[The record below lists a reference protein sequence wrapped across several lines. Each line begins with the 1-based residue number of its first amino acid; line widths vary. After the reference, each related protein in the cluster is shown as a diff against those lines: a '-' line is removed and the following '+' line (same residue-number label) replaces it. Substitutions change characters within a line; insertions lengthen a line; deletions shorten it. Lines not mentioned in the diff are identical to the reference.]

1 MALPQLDMTI
11 KMNQLIYI
19 IICILLSL
27 SIQAQDIEKIDI
39 ETQVEKVTVFLDGAQ
54 IHRSHQGQ
62 FDKGVHEL
70 KFTGL
75 STYVDKNS
83 IRVNGQGPLTILN
96 VEHKVNYLEGEQE
109 EKSSANIRK
118 QIRQIEDSI
127 NLLNVENEIIESQL
141 GFLHE
146 NRKVPASPT
155 SQLASLKAAAKYYR
169 EEVSELKKQ
178 QLLIKDACQ
187 RLQQRKKRLR
197 KQLGDKL
204 GETNPTS
211 STIIVNVDMK
221 SPSNAIFKL
230 DYLVGGAGWYPTYDI
245 RVEKPNDPI
254 QLVYKANVR
263 QKTGVDWDK
272 VQLTF
277 SSAQPKE
284 NRLVPELRPYYIG
297 YAAYDSNYRNF
308 DKVLGKLID
317 KESGEPLIF
326 ASVSVLGTTIGTQTD
341 VDGKF
346 SLMLPKWKN
355 KLKVSYV
362 GYKSKVVPVSSPN
375 MTIEM
380 DSGVDLE
387 SVVVVDYSVPLVNQD
402 QIKETRVGGT
412 RGKQAPMTNTP
423 IPLQTEESLMNF
435 EFVIDQ
441 AYSIP
446 NGTNKRTLEM
456 KTQTVDAEFHY
467 YAVPKLDELAY
478 LVAGITGWQEYQLIA
493 GEAQVY
499 YENTFIGSSLIDPS
513 TSSDTLSF
521 SLGPDK
527 NISIERELIKDFSE
541 NRFFGSRTEVTK
553 AYRFRVQNNKS
564 TAVSISLVDQI
575 PISKIEKVEV
585 DVLETSGAKPY
596 PESGKVEWTL
606 ELKPGEKAER
616 ILRYQVTVPKG
627 QGKIVE

>member
-109 EKSSANIRK
+109 EKSSVNIRK

-169 EEVSELKKQ
+169 EKVSELKKQ
-178 QLLIKDACQ
+178 QLLIKDASQ
-187 RLQQRKKRLR
+187 RLQQKKKRLR
-197 KQLGDKL
+197 KQLGEKL
-204 GETNPTS
+204 GETKPIS

-221 SPSNAIFKL
+221 SSSNAIFKL

-263 QKTGVDWDK
+263 QKTGVNWDK
-272 VQLTF
+272 VQVTF
-277 SSAQPKE
+277 SSAMPTN
-284 NRLVPELRPYYIG
+284 NRLAPELKPYYLDYYG
-297 YAAYDSNYRNF
+297 YNENYRRFN
-308 DKVLGKLID
+308 KVQGKLLD
-317 KESGEPLIF
+317 SETGEPLIF
-326 ASVSVLGTTIGTQTD
+326 ATVNVAGTTIGTETD
-341 VDGKF
+341 VEGNF
-346 SLMLPKWKN
+346 SLMLPEGKN
-355 KLKVSYV
+355 HIRLSYV
-362 GYKSKVVPVSSPN
+362 GYKTKVVPVSSPN

-387 SVVVVDYSVPLVNQD
+387 SVVVVDYSIPLVNQD

-412 RGKQAPMTNTP
+412 RGKQAPMTNSP
-423 IPLQTEESLMNF
+423 IPLQTEESLMNY
-435 EFVIDQ
+435 EFKIDQ

-456 KTQTVDAEFHY
+456 KTQTVNAEFHY
-467 YAVPKLDELAY
+467 HAVPKLDEFAY
-478 LVAGITGWQEYQLIA
+478 LLAGITGWQEYQLIA

-564 TAVSISLVDQI
+564 TAISISLVDQI

-585 DVLETSGAKPY
+585 EALETSGAKPH
-596 PESGKVEWTL
+596 PESGKVEWKL
-606 ELKPGEKAER
+606 ELKPGEKAEK

-627 QGKIVE
+627 QGTIVE